1 MSRYNYF
8 TQTRIETNELK
19 IFIDNL
25 DIDLDPNLLTI
36 IKDYV
41 SKIKQSPTDKK
52 EWLSLDVIIKG
63 NYNPLSVV
71 YLVGD
76 GNNPSGI
83 YLQVLMSEK
92 EIDSCDECDLR
103 SFLDDDNFAYLYDD
117 AELICR
123 VIQYFTMNI
132 FDVSS
137 SGVNLIITDHYPTKD
152 SESAENGM
160 KVFSW
165 GVSILLAVVAIF
177 LFISAF
183 SFGNIEYFIAAIVA
197 VVSCI
202 WVIKR
207 SKGIKE

>member
-25 DIDLDPNLLTI
+25 NIDLDPNLLTI

-41 SKIKQSPTDKK
+41 SKIKQSPTEKK

-83 YLQVLMSEK
+83 YLQVLMSK
-92 EIDSCDECDLR
+92 EEIVSCNECDLM
-103 SFLDDDNFAYLYDD
+103 SFLNDDNFAYLYDD

-123 VIQYFTMNI
+123 VIQYFTINI
-132 FDVSS
+132 FDVSL
-137 SGVNLIITDHYPTKD
+137 GEVNLIITKKFPF
-152 SESAENGM
+152 M
-160 KVFSW
+160 KVFIW
-165 GVSILLAVVAIF
+165 GVIILLVAATIF
-177 LFISAF
+177 LFWAW
-183 SFGNIEYFIAAIVA
+183 IEFENTEYIIAATLAVA
-197 VVSCI
+197 SGI
-202 WVIKR
+202 WCVRKLL
-207 SKGIKE
+207 SDPHN